1 MAPESSERAAE
12 EEKVQRAFNFKIN
25 SESTATPQISMQG
38 TPKKQRALKTFI
50 RTLAFFAHSEKGFTL
65 HRITISSS
73 KASQRKSV

>member
-38 TPKKQRALKTFI
+38 TPNKQRALNFYSNSGI
-50 RTLAFFAHSEKGFTL
+50 FAYPKKGFTV
-65 HRITISSS
+65 HRIMISSGRV
-73 KASQRKSV
+73 SQRKSV